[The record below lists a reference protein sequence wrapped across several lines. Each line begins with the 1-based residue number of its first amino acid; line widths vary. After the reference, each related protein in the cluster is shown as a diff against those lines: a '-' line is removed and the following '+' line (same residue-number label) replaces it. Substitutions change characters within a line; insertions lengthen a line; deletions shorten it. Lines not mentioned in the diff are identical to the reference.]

1 MYNMLMNGPRVKSS
15 RNQQG
20 FASLVIAMVLVLVLS
35 LITLGFAQLMRK
47 EQRSALDRHLS
58 SQAYYAAEAGIN
70 DAAKALSA
78 GYTGTKAACDPLP
91 VPPVSTPPD
100 PTKYLS
106 DSKVDSAGTAKYSCL
121 LIDPAPTSLEFGAI
135 DFSQSKSMIITGEDF
150 NSPGTTAPFNDLVI
164 SWQDSGEGNTFV
176 PAATAASHP
185 FFPLASWPATTSVL
199 RVGLTPLNSVSVTRD
214 NMISSTYTAFLYPN
228 ANPGAG
234 NAATAFANYPSYS
247 MPGNTGTAGGTIID
261 GKCNTGSQPRYCN
274 VRISGLDQLNYL
286 LDLRSM
292 AYGKSRVT
300 ITAYGSGG
308 ARIRIRNAQTLVDS
322 TGKAQDVLRRVQA
335 RIPSKNNYDHAD
347 YGIDAMSG
355 ICKQLQLIP
364 GSSPNN
370 CTP

>member
-70 DAAKALSA
+70 DAAKAISA
-78 GYTGTKAACDPLP
+78 GYTGTKATCDPLP

-135 DFSQSKSMIITGEDF
+135 DFSQSKSMTISGADF
-150 NSPGTTAPFNDLVI
+150 NSPGTAVPFNDLVI
-164 SWQDSGEGNTFV
+164 SWQDSGDGNIFV
-176 PAATAASHP
+176 PAGPSASHT
-185 FFPLASWPATTSVL
+185 FFPLNRWPATTSVL
-199 RVGLTPLNSVSVTRD
+199 RVGLTPLNSLSVTRD
-214 NMISSTYTAFLYPN
+214 FMISGTYTAFLYPN
-228 ANPGAG
+228 DKST
-234 NAATAFANYPSYS
+234 ATTTFANYPSYP
-247 MPGNTGTAGGTIID
+247 MPGNTGLASGTIID
-261 GKCNTGSQPRYCN
+261 GNCNTGSQPRYCN
-274 VRISGLDQLNYL
+274 VRISGLDQFDYL

-300 ITAYGSGG
+300 ITAYGAGG

-322 TGKAQDVLRRVQA
+322 TGKAQDVLRRVQV

-364 GSSPNN
+364 GTSDNN

>member
-1 MYNMLMNGPRVKSS
+1 MMYNMLMNGPKVKPT

-78 GYTGTKAACDPLP
+78 GYTTTKSTCDPPAAVALP
-91 VPPVSTPPD
+91 NPAF
-100 PTKYLS
+100 YLKN
-106 DSKVDSAGTAKYSCL
+106 SKVDAAGTSKYSCL
-121 LIDPAPTSLEFGAI
+121 LIDPAPPSLEFSAI
-135 DFSQSKSMIITGEDF
+135 DFSQSKSMIITGASF
-150 NSPGTTAPFNDLVI
+150 NSPATTVPFNDLVI
-164 SWQDSGEGNTFV
+164 SWQDSGDGNTFV
-176 PAATAASHP
+176 PAGTAASHP
-185 FFPLASWPATTSVL
+185 FSPLKDWPATTSVL
-199 RVGLTPLNSVSVTRD
+199 RIGLTPLNSVSVTRD
-214 NMISSTYTAFLYPN
+214 NLISGTYTAFLYPDDKS
-228 ANPGAG
+228 GA
-234 NAATAFANYPSYS
+234 TTTFAGYNTVA
-247 MPGNTGTAGGTIID
+247 MPGNTGLASGTIVD
-261 GKCNTGSQPRYCN
+261 GGCNTGSQPRYCN
-274 VRISGLDQLNYL
+274 VRISGLDQSDYL
-286 LDLRSM
+286 LDMRSM

-300 ITAYGSGG
+300 ITAYGAAG
-308 ARIRIRNAQTLVDS
+308 AQIRIKNAQTLVDS

-335 RIPSKNNYDHAD
+335 RIPTSNNYDHSD

-364 GSSPNN
+364 GSSTND